1 MESKGGKMGF
11 VNDINF
17 KIKGQVSGEGRDYDV
32 IRAKLEVICAEYDLN
47 LQELYPDTVEDV

>member
-1 MESKGGKMGF
+1 MGF